1 MTKIL
6 THSILTIFSAVVISC
21 TVAYGQNI
29 SFSSLTT
36 ENGLSN
42 MTVNDIYIDEYGMV
56 WIGTNYGLN
65 RYNGHSIDVF
75 HNEKGNPESIPSGNI
90 LRITGDQKGHV
101 WVVCQ
106 TGIAEFDL
114 NTARIRTIYKGDARS
129 IYYDKDRDE
138 LYACVKRK
146 ILKWNPEKKRFG
158 NALTLEIT
166 SAINDIV
173 RSKDYMLIG
182 TSGNGTWRMNMTNN
196 ALECIISTAHATRL
210 YKDSKDNVWIGTW
223 AKGLFKYDTE
233 GNITSLRHDDKNPK
247 SLSSDFVRCCCEDDT
262 GKIWIGTI
270 LGLEC
275 YNPATG
281 EITQYSND
289 KSAYSRLN
297 HSSVWCTIKDK
308 QGNIW
313 IGTYYGGVNWF
324 NPQHEVYTW
333 YLPSTTEGKGLSSA
347 IIGCIREDKKGNLWV
362 ATEGGGL
369 NFIDRKTGNTRWY
382 TTKSCG
388 LSSNNIQ
395 SLYYEED
402 KDAIW
407 VGTHLG
413 GLNRLDIK
421 SGRAKTYRFLKGHP
435 NTLTHNIIKDI
446 LPYKDSLILA
456 THYGLYMFDKVTGQ
470 RRDIF
475 KGSDLEKIVK
485 VVSKIFMDSKGN
497 IWLTIS
503 NQGIL
508 RHNLQSG
515 KTTLFKPSGEGTIS
529 DTNIYDIIE
538 DEYGKI
544 WLATANYG
552 IDMFDPETEKFHNF
566 DSQSYG
572 LQSNRIYTFAK
583 SAASRN
589 ILFTTSAGFCSF
601 DPDTKS
607 FNNYDKTSGFPMT
620 DINDNSLYVTKDS
633 TVFIGSIHG
642 MVSFKE
648 GSLNLTD
655 KPYTITMSRLIVN
668 GKEVKPGDESG
679 ILSKSLP
686 ATKSLKL
693 KSGVSMFS
701 IEFSASNY
709 LSENKCDFMYR
720 LEGLSDEWHTTRGQR
735 IITFSRLPAGQ
746 YRLVIKPES
755 HGISICPETAID
767 IKVMTPWYLTWYSCL
782 LWLLLSVGLMCL
794 LLRMYNNSLKLKQ
807 SIIYEQ
813 KKSQDIEALN
823 QSKLRF
829 FSNIS
834 HEIRTPL
841 TVIIAQIETLMN
853 SKDFTPATYKKAL
866 AIYQNSVQL
875 KGLISELLEFRKQ
888 ELGELK
894 IKAGPHDIVKL
905 ISEFYLIFD
914 EYAKAKNISFTLEKE
929 TNHLEVWYDT
939 RQLQKVFRNLISNA
953 IKYTDEGGEI
963 KIFLGMKNNEMF
975 FKISDTGCGIS
986 AEEREKIF
994 TNFYRADKI
1003 DKEGPEG
1010 TGIGLALAKGIV
1022 EQHHG
1027 QIIVESEVGKGTSFI
1042 VTLPLGYSH
1051 FSPEQL
1057 EEENAS
1063 ENPINMVEVVKDVNV
1078 SKKTKTML
1086 IVDDNDSIRK
1096 LLFEIFEPFY
1106 NILVAQ
1112 DGELGWEIVKSQL
1125 PDIVVSDVLMPK
1137 LSGTELCRKI
1147 KTETSTCHI
1156 PVVLLTARVDIDQNI
1171 EGILTGADD
1180 YIAKPFNTKFL
1191 ISRCNNLVNSR
1202 IILQEKFSSNPDM
1215 SSKMLATNPIDKNI
1229 LDRAISIIEEN
1240 IDNPDFNINI
1250 FAREMAM
1257 SRTNLFTKI
1266 KSITGKTPN
1275 EYIMTIKLKKGAYM
1289 LKNNPELSVTEI
1301 SDKLG
1306 FSSAKYFSKCF
1317 NDLYHMRPSAYR
1329 NSKEN

>member
-1 MTKIL
+1 MIKIL

-21 TVAYGQNI
+21 MAAYGQQI

-42 MTVNDIYIDEYGMV
+42 LTVNDIYVDEFGRV
-56 WIGTNYGLN
+56 WIGTNFGLN
-65 RYNGHSIDVF
+65 RYDGHSIDVF
-75 HNEKGNPESIPSGNI
+75 HNEKDNSESIPSGNI
-90 LRITGDQKGHV
+90 VRITGDQKGHI
-101 WVVCQ
+101 WVMCQ
-106 TGIAEFDL
+106 TGIAEIDL
-114 NTARIRTIYKGDARS
+114 HTLKIRTIYKGEAKS
-129 IYYDKDRDE
+129 IYYDSRTDK
-138 LYACVKRK
+138 LYACMKRK
-146 ILKWNPEKKRFG
+146 IIQWNPEKKHFS
-158 NALTLEIT
+158 NAGTIGI
-166 SAINDIV
+166 SSIINDIV
-173 RSKDYMLIG
+173 ISGDYMYLG
-182 TSGNGTWRMNMTNN
+182 TSANGIWKLNMTNN
-196 ALECIISTAHATRL
+196 AQECIISNAHATKL
-210 YKDSKDNVWIGTW
+210 YKDSKENIWIGTW
-223 AKGLFKYDTE
+223 SSGLFKYDTE
-233 GNITSLRHDDKNPK
+233 GNVTLLKHDKKNPN
-247 SLSSDFVRCCCEDDT
+247 SLSSDFVRCCCEDDA
-262 GKIWIGTI
+262 GRLWIGTI
-270 LGLEC
+270 AGIEC
-275 YNPATG
+275 YDPATG
-281 EITQYSND
+281 EITNHSNGN
-289 KSAYSRLN
+289 KPFSKLN
-297 HSSVWCTIKDK
+297 HTSVWCTTKDK

-324 NPQHEVYTW
+324 NPQHNIYTW
-333 YLPSTTEGKGLSSA
+333 YLPSEMPGKGLSNN
-347 IIGCIREDKKGNLWV
+347 IIGCIKEDKNGNLWV
-362 ATEGGGL
+362 ATEGGGI
-369 NFIDRKTGNTRWY
+369 NFIDRKKGKIQWY
-382 TTKSCG
+382 TEKSCG
-388 LSSNNIQ
+388 LSSDNIQ

-402 KDAIW
+402 KDIMW

-421 SGRAKTYRFLKGHP
+421 NGRTKVYRFNDGP
-435 NTLTHNIIKDI
+435 ANTLSHNIIKDI
-446 LPYKDSLILA
+446 LPYKDSLIIA
-456 THYGLYMFDKVTGQ
+456 THNGLYMYDKASGK

-475 KGSDLEKIVK
+475 EDSDLEK
-485 VVSKIFMDSKGN
+485 VVRVINKIYLDSKFN
-497 IWLTIS
+497 IWISIS
-503 NQGIL
+503 NKGIV
-508 RHNLQSG
+508 RHNLETG
-515 KTTLFKPSGEGTIS
+515 KSTLFKPSGERTIS
-529 DTNIYDIIE
+529 DVNIYDIIE
-538 DEYGKI
+538 DEFGKI
-544 WLATANYG
+544 WLSTANYG
-552 IDMFDPETEKFHNF
+552 LDMFDPETETFHNF
-566 DSQSYG
+566 DSKNYG
-572 LQSNRIYTFAK
+572 LHSNRIFSFAR
-583 SAASRN
+583 SATSKN
-589 ILFTTSAGFCSF
+589 LIFTTSAGFCSF

-607 FNNYDKTSGFPMT
+607 FNNYDKTNGFPMT
-620 DINDNSLYVTKDS
+620 DINDNSLYITKDS

-642 MVSFKE
+642 MISFKE
-648 GSLNLTD
+648 GTLNLTD

-679 ILSKSLP
+679 ILDKALP
-686 ATKSLKL
+686 VTKSLKL
-693 KSGVSMFS
+693 KSDISMFS

-709 LSENKCDFMYR
+709 LSVNKCDFMYR
-720 LEGLSDEWHTTRGQR
+720 LEGLSDEWHTTRGQH
-735 IITFSRLPAGQ
+735 IIAFSSLPPGK

-755 HGISICPETAID
+755 HDSSICPETAID
-767 IKVMTPWYLTWYSCL
+767 IKVLTPWYLTWYSCL
-782 LWLLLSVGLMCL
+782 LWIVLTIGFTWL
-794 LLRMYNNSLKLKQ
+794 LLRFYNNSLKLKQ

-1063 ENPINMVEVVKDVNV
+1063 ENPVNMVEVVKDVNV

-1229 LDRAISIIEEN
+1229 LDRAISIIEAN

-1289 LKNNPELSVTEI
+1289 LKNNPELSVTDI

-1317 NDLYHMRPSAYR
+1317 NDLYHKRPSAYR